1 MNLYTHREDDY
12 MKDDRYCALFAKHMH
27 QMTVEGLHSKAEIA
41 IELAWRDLQLERLRE
56 IAEIVRQSIKEKG
69 SPFPNRAYVY
79 HSLEFRTEDA
89 NRLQAL
95 LEGVSG

>member
-1 MNLYTHREDDY
+1 MNLYTHREDEY
-12 MKDDRYCALFAKHMH
+12 MEDDQYCALVAKHMH
-27 QMTVEGLHSKAEIA
+27 QMTVEGLRGKAEIA

-56 IAEIVRQSIKEKG
+56 IAEIVK
-69 SPFPNRAYVY
+69 
-79 HSLEFRTEDA
+79 RTKIAEVMLPISDA